1 MEATA
6 LASIAAS
13 TTFAP
18 FQNPNHGVGRRIF
31 RPFSSP
37 ASCNS
42 TIARHR
48 GCLSAFGQSPLLSFC
63 APRRHD
69 RARART
75 SRTHIF
81 LPHLVASMVRFPL
94 SVPPSSSLSSVFN
107 TILDPPCI
115 SLRQE
120 DVDETYVMVKP
131 DGVQRGL
138 VGEIIS
144 RFEKKGFLLKGLKL
158 FQCPKELA
166 EIRLLEMLIVNM
178 NVIKRLAQI
187 PDSCYFS
194 SFFLVFTVD
203 FTRKSTSLALQDVYD
218 DARKGGPLGAR
229 GSTRVAIQC
238 R

>member
-1 MEATA
+1 MEATT

-18 FQNPNHGVGRRIF
+18 FQNPSHGVGRRNF
-31 RPFSSP
+31 RPSSSP
-37 ASCNS
+37 ASCNNS
-42 TIARHR
+42 TIARYR
-48 GCLSAFGQSPLLSFC
+48 GCRSAFGQSPFLSFC

-69 RARART
+69 RTRARRT

-81 LPHLVASMVRFPL
+81 LPHLVASM
-94 SVPPSSSLSSVFN
+94 
-107 TILDPPCI
+107 
-115 SLRQE
+115 E

-166 EIRLLEMLIVNM
+166 EV
-178 NVIKRLAQI
+178 
-187 PDSCYFS
+187 
-194 SFFLVFTVD
+194 
-203 FTRKSTSLALQDVYD
+203 
-218 DARKGGPLGAR
+218 
-229 GSTRVAIQC
+229 
-238 R
+238 